1 MKCIKATKQD
11 SLQIARLHKAFIPTG
26 FLSQQSLNFL
36 NALYLFLIMQEIVYV
51 VKEEE
56 NVVGFIAGSLNTDGL
71 YKRFLKSNVPLL
83 IAFALRNLFS
93 IDFIRKAAE
102 TFTAPKKTV
111 LDDLDYAVPE
121 LLSIVVDK
129 SYAGKGYGK
138 ELLGCLEQEFRRSNA
153 KDYKVLVGSQLE
165 ANRFYVNNG
174 FVRVKEIELHKSA
187 ISYLYVK
194 TFQQR
199 I

>member
-1 MKCIKATKQD
+1 MNCIKAAKQD
-11 SLQIARLHKAFIPTG
+11 SLQIAQLHKEFIPTG
-26 FLSQQSLNFL
+26 FLSQQPLNFL
-36 NALYLFLIMQEIVYV
+36 NALYLFLIMHEVVYV

-56 NVVGFIAGSLNTDGL
+56 NVVGFAAGSLNTDGL
-71 YKRFLKSNVPLL
+71 YKRFLKSNISLL
-83 IAFALRNLFS
+83 ITFSLRNLFS
-93 IDFIRKAAE
+93 IDSIKKTAE

-111 LDDLDYAVPE
+111 IDGLDYAVPE

-129 SYAGKGYGK
+129 SYVEKGYGK
-138 ELLGCLEQEFRRSNA
+138 ALLGCLEQDFRTSNA
-153 KDYKVLVGSQLE
+153 KAYKVLVGAQLD

-174 FVRVKEIELHKSA
+174 FVRGKEVELHKGA